1 MPNTLA
7 GINKLYD
14 PTSIIG
20 ETFQVMIESFS
31 EYEGTYI
38 VSRRKYLQSLIPEE
52 VSLLEF
58 NTPYGRVTGTTPFG
72 VFVEFN
78 DCLTGMIHK
87 ANVVE
92 EWQNRISEI
101 KPGQEI
107 EFYIKEIIKNKI
119 ILTQVLRETLWDT
132 KNGQVIEGRVKDV
145 KQFGALIILD
155 NETID

>member
-1 MPNTLA
+1 
-7 GINKLYD
+7 
-14 PTSIIG
+14 
-20 ETFQVMIESFS
+20 
-31 EYEGTYI
+31 
-38 VSRRKYLQSLIPEE
+38 
-52 VSLLEF
+52 
-58 NTPYGRVTGTTPFG
+58 
-72 VFVEFN
+72 
-78 DCLTGMIHK
+78 MIHK

-132 KNGQVIEGRVKDV
+132 IKNGQVIEGRVKDV

-155 NETID
+155 NETIGLIHTSEMDRLGKKFVSDKKSK